1 MPPVVLGKR
10 FGPPVPQ
17 GMRPVFVPN
26 KRSRAAATVQ
36 AAVRRRTARYG
47 RTPATRALTLAQ
59 RRAVKQLISSAAEVK
74 IRTFTMANKAAILGG
89 GLASTGFIA
98 NGYGFLLDNFYG
110 PTAAG
115 VAKFELHQGTTQQ
128 QRIGNEVSVKK
139 YEARI
144 NVSSM
149 PQSASNPSPAC
160 LQAYKIVVV
169 GFRQKIGPVLS
180 TASGPKL
187 KIGISNADEAVDG
200 TIANHLLPFNRDQF
214 DIWYYKEL
222 DMRPPFYVAEDA
234 PGAGN
239 QTFLQNPQASNSP
252 AMRQFS
258 LNLPHPKHLEF
269 KDGSNVPSN
278 AWGSLGFY
286 IINTDG
292 AATLASTTKAQV
304 SINTTLY
311 FTDQ

>member
-1 MPPVVLGKR
+1 MPTVLGKR
-10 FGPPVPQ
+10 VG
-17 GMRPVFVPN
+17 GPVFVPGVTN
-26 KRSRAAATVQ
+26 RQMVIRQRRAANTVQ
-36 AAVRRRTARYG
+36 AAVRGRTRRYG

-59 RRAVKQLISSAAEVK
+59 RNAVKRLISSAAEVK

-98 NGYGFLLDNFYG
+98 NGYGYLLDNFYG

-144 NVSSM
+144 NISSM

-160 LQAYKIVVV
+160 LQAYKVVVV

-180 TASGPKL
+180 TAQGPKL
-187 KIGISNADEAVDG
+187 KIGISNADEAISG
-200 TIANHLLPFNRDQF
+200 TITNHLLPFNRDQF

-239 QTFLQNPQASNSP
+239 QTFLQNPQASNAP
-252 AMRQFS
+252 AMRQFAV
-258 LNLPHPKHLEF
+258 NLPHPKHLEF

-278 AWGSLGFY
+278 AWGSLGMY

-292 AATLASTTKAQV
+292 SATLASTTKAQV